1 MLCVRNVFWLCC
13 HVDWKSMDNLIILL
27 CGLVAGTIVFHS
39 AIVAPTVFRTLS
51 ESDASVFLRTIFPK
65 FFLFLTLINLVNFL
79 LALIDSQSGIMVMA
93 AISAVLMGI
102 AYGLI
107 PITNRSRDEG
117 LQQRFSQLHRVSVLL
132 TVGVLSINVVAIFL

>member
-1 MLCVRNVFWLCC
+1 M
-13 HVDWKSMDNLIILL
+13 SNLITLL

-51 ESDASVFLRTIFPK
+51 EHDASVFLRTIFPK
-65 FFLFLTLINLVNFL
+65 FFVFLTFVNVINFL
-79 LALIDSQSGIMVMA
+79 LALIDGQFGVMVMA

-102 AYGLI
+102 AYGII
-107 PITNRSRDEG
+107 PMTNRSRDEG

-132 TVGVLSINVVAIFL
+132 TVAVLSINVVAAFL